1 MDGLFFNV
9 SHAGDYVVGVLSDCE
24 VGCDIE
30 KNANAPL
37 EVAEHYFYHSELAYI
52 KAAKNKDKAFFT
64 LWTLK
69 ESYMKMTG
77 RGMSLPLDS
86 FEVVPTADGFV
97 LGKSSERPCFFETME
112 FDGYIFSVSS
122 ERAFS
127 LHNPLEIAFDDI
139 YI

>member
-1 MDGLFFNV
+1 M
-9 SHAGDYVVGVLSDCE
+9 GVLSDCE

-86 FEVVPTADGFV
+86 LKWFPQQMG
-97 LGKSSERPCFFETME
+97 LSSENPQK
-112 FDGYIFSVSS
+112 GH
-122 ERAFS
+122 AF
-127 LHNPLEIAFDDI
+127 
-139 YI
+139 

>member
-1 MDGLFFNV
+1 M
-9 SHAGDYVVGVLSDCE
+9 
-24 VGCDIE
+24 
-30 KNANAPL
+30 APL

-86 FEVVPTADGFV
+86 FEVVPTAEGFV
-97 LGKSSERPCFFETME
+97 LGKSSERPCFF
-112 FDGYIFSVSS
+112 
-122 ERAFS
+122 
-127 LHNPLEIAFDDI
+127 
-139 YI
+139 